1 MGFLEGPGS
10 ASEDGG
16 EFPRDLGDLW
26 GESLRNLRDFFPVGW
41 GEFLRD
47 FVNLWGES
55 FGNLGD
61 FSLFGENSQRISGI
75 YRVCKESLRN
85 LRRILKE
92 SWCISLFGEN
102 S

>member
-61 FSLFGENSQRISGI
+61 FSCLGRIPEGFWGFFTVWGEFPKDFGDLP
-75 YRVCKESLRN
+75 CL
-85 LRRILKE
+85 
-92 SWCISLFGEN
+92 
-102 S
+102 